1 MMMRYTKNTT
11 RFVEAWGQI
20 LQLKDVQHWDQAD
33 FNFLVKVNMFRD
45 HPSWWDQTDRCDK

>member
-1 MMMRYTKNTT
+1 MMRYTKNTT